1 VAVDWYY
8 NLFMTIDMR
17 SFSSL
22 WYWIG
27 LAVMWSSAS
36 HWVLGVPNDVI
47 QRARRVGGQ
56 AEEDLAVLLR
66 INISRLL
73 YIAQVSGVWL
83 LALTFFVL
91 TALAMLGFYYGIE
104 FAQAV
109 FLLTAPMAIVGAMT
123 IATARRLAAEG
134 VAPPRVYRRLTAHR
148 LSVQVL
154 GVVAI
159 FITSMWGMWHNMHVN
174 VLGY

>member
-1 VAVDWYY
+1 VDWYN
-8 NLFMTIDMR
+8 NLFMVIDLR

-36 HWVLGVPNDVI
+36 HWVLGVPNDII
-47 QRARRVGGQ
+47 QRARRNGGQ
-56 AEEDLAVLLR
+56 TEADLATLLH
-66 INISRLL
+66 INVGRLL
-73 YIAQVSGVWL
+73 WIAQVSGAWI
-83 LALTFFVL
+83 LAFAFFVL
-91 TALAMLGFYYGIE
+91 TVLALLGFYYKLE

-109 FLLTAPMAIVGAMT
+109 FLLVAPMAIVGAMSLR
-123 IATARRLAAEG
+123 TARRIAAEG
-134 VAPPRVYRRLTAHR
+134 IVMPAIYRRLVMHR
-148 LSVQVL
+148 VSVQAV

>member
-1 VAVDWYY
+1 MV
-8 NLFMTIDMR
+8 IDLR

-36 HWVLGVPNDVI
+36 HWVLGVPNDII
-47 QRARRVGGQ
+47 QRARRNGGQ
-56 AEEDLAVLLR
+56 AEADLADLLR
-66 INISRLL
+66 INVGRLL
-73 YIAQVSGVWL
+73 WIAQVSGAWI
-83 LALTFFVL
+83 LAFAFFVL
-91 TALAMLGFYYGIE
+91 TFLGLLGFYYRLE

-109 FLLTAPMAIVGAMT
+109 FLLVAPMVVVGSMSLR
-123 IATARRLAAEG
+123 TARRIAAEG
-134 VAPPRVYRRLTAHR
+134 ITVPGIYRRLVVHR
-148 LSVQVL
+148 VAVQAV